1 MTDSSSLEI
10 QQIDARG
17 GDVTSVLSDLRTK
30 LSPRGN
36 VVSEAGRQKTIE
48 VFGTPLTP
56 QQVVEKICVDVRDRG
71 LEAVL
76 EYSTKIDGSQYGADH
91 LRVTEEE
98 LEKAHQQAD
107 PEFLESVRRIR
118 DNILHFQRAILHQD
132 V

>member
-10 QQIDARG
+10 QQIDARD

-36 VVSEAGRQKTIE
+36 VVSEAGRKKTIE

-71 LEAVL
+71 LQAVL
-76 EYSTKIDGSQYGADH
+76 EYSAKIDGSQYGADK

-98 LEKAHQQAD
+98 LSLIH
-107 PEFLESVRRIR
+107 I
-118 DNILHFQRAILHQD
+118 
-132 V
+132 